1 MIKRTKFK
9 DLLIIKNKK
18 FPDKRGYFMEILKE
32 KNLEL
37 NFPFLVTSYSKKN
50 VLRGLHI
57 QTNNK
62 QGKYL
67 SVIKGKIF
75 DVCIDLRKNSKT
87 FKKYFSIILSDRNS
101 ISLYIPP
108 GFAHGFCALEKDNN
122 IIYSCTNYRDK
133 KSEVTINYNDNDLK
147 IKWPIK
153 NPILSMKDKNGI
165 SLKEFLNK

>member
-1 MIKRTKFK
+1 MIKKTKFK

-32 KNLEL
+32 KNLKL
-37 NFPFLVTSYSKKN
+37 NFPFIVTSYSKKN

-87 FKKYFSIILSDRNS
+87 YKKYFSIILSDRNS